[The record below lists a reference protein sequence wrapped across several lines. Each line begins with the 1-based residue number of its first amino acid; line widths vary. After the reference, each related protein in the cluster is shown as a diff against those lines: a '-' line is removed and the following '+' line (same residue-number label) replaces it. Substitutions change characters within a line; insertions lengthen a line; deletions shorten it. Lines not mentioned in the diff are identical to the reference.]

1 MESNNINTKVY
12 SVRASSHI
20 ITLLGDELIGSNSLA
35 LFELV
40 KNSYD
45 ADADNVYIKFWN
57 FQTDNPSI
65 SIEDD
70 GNGMTKEIIEKAW
83 LVIGTDY
90 KRKEVKVS
98 QQKKRTSLGNKG
110 VGRLAVHRLA
120 NSIKLETKAKGEDT
134 GSTLDINWNDLI
146 NSSSYIDGLSVI
158 VKHGIPCLFQ
168 AGHGTR
174 IILSELRE
182 NFWTRAKVYEM
193 VAKLQNIKNVF
204 KPDDGFNIV
213 ITANDSKVQE
223 WIDAVRTPMDYIANA
238 LYSFKFKLY
247 TQESSINAVF
257 DWSYSFNPPNIN
269 NQNIQCIRDGLKNDV
284 LPINA
289 KDFDLLTSGDSS
301 QKLLR
306 KTDLKDLGTIEGEFY
321 VYSLNS
327 KIINLVFG
335 TGSIGKVK
343 DFLASNAGIKI
354 FRDNMRVF
362 NYGEPYDDWLG
373 LDYRKIQRAGDHF
386 AKGQT
391 IGAINLNLNNTYNQL
406 VEKTNR
412 EGFIENYTYS
422 RLVVIVQTIFNF
434 FEQHAKNDRDRVKA
448 YLDSTLVQKKIGF
461 SETIDILEDKLKKKN
476 LDKEFAGILKRVR
489 HDYENMRDVMLSSGM
504 SGLNLAIVFHEVERE
519 MSLINNT
526 INTPNCNID
535 ALKTRVHSLMELIE
549 KFAPILKKNKIVQ
562 LMASTLVERAVGI
575 HQTRFPYHK
584 ILLSTP
590 ILNNESPDFEIKGSG
605 GLLMS
610 ALSNVIDNAIYWV
623 QRKREREGGNYQ
635 SAIRITTDTKHFN
648 EPAIIVADNGEGFLM
663 DPEDMVLPFRT
674 LKPNGMGIGLYY
686 VNLVMQMS
694 GGKVI
699 FTNAEELDL
708 PSAYSGACVALL
720 FPKLKTIC

>member
-1 MESNNINTKVY
+1 MESNNIKTKVY
-12 SVRASSHI
+12 SVKASSHI

-45 ADADNVYIKFWN
+45 ADADNVYIKFLD

-70 GNGMTKEIIEKAW
+70 GIGMTKDIIEKAW

-90 KRKEVKVS
+90 KRKEVKES
-98 QQKKRTSLGNKG
+98 REKRRTSLGNKG

-120 NSIKLETKAKGEDT
+120 NSIKLETQAIGENT
-134 GSTLDINWNDLI
+134 GSMLDINWNDLI
-146 NSSSYIDGLSVI
+146 NSSNYIDGLSVV
-158 VKHGIPCLFQ
+158 VKHDVPCTFNSN
-168 AGHGTR
+168 HGTR
-174 IILSELRE
+174 IELSELRE
-182 NFWTRAKVYEM
+182 KHWTRAKVYEM

-204 KPDDGFNIV
+204 KPDDDFNIV
-213 ITANDSKVQE
+213 ITANNSKVQE
-223 WIDAVRTPMDYIANA
+223 WIDAVRTPVDYISNA

-247 TQESSINAVF
+247 IQEQSSNAGF
-257 DWSYSFNPPNIN
+257 DWSYSFNPTCLN
-269 NQNIQCIRDGLKNDV
+269 NQAMHSVQNVLANDI
-284 LPINA
+284 LPINV
-289 KDFDLLTSGDSS
+289 KDFDLLTSGDPN

-306 KTDLKDLGTIEGEFY
+306 NTDLEGIGTIEGEFY
-321 VYSLNS
+321 VFSMNS

-343 DFLASNAGIKI
+343 DFLASNAGVKI

-373 LDYRKIQRAGDHF
+373 LDQRKMQRAGDHF

-391 IGAINLNLNNTYNQL
+391 IGAINLNLTNTYNQL

-412 EGFIENYTYS
+412 EGFIENNTFS
-422 RLVVIVQTIFNF
+422 RLVTIVQTVFNF
-434 FEQHAKNDRDRVKA
+434 FEQYAKNDRDKIKA
-448 YLDSTLVQKKIGF
+448 YIDSTLVQKKIGF
-461 SETIDILEDKLKKKN
+461 SETIDMLEDKLRKKN

-489 HDYENMRDVMLSSGM
+489 HDYENMRDVMLNSGM

-519 MSLINNT
+519 MGLINNT

-535 ALKTRVHSLMELIE
+535 VLKTRVHGLMELIE
-549 KFAPILKKNKIVQ
+549 KFAPILKKNKVVQ
-562 LMASTLVERAVGI
+562 LKASTLVERAVGI

-590 ILNNESPDFEIKGSG
+590 VLTNEAPDFEIKGSG

-610 ALSNVIDNAIYWV
+610 AVSNVIDNAIYWV
-623 QRKREREGGNYQ
+623 QRKRERIGGDYQ
-635 SAIRITTDTKHFN
+635 CAIRVTTDTEHFK

-663 DPEDMVLPFRT
+663 DPEDMVLPFHT

-686 VNLVMQMS
+686 VNLVMQMI

-699 FTNAEELDL
+699 FTDAKELDL
-708 PSAYSGACVALL
+708 PRVYNGACVVLL
-720 FPKLKTIC
+720 FPKNGNQ